1 MTQYWLTDGAKY
13 KEGVKYMVSPANY
26 AYMDMIYDS
35 SCPYGLQW
43 AGPNPID
50 DAYNWDPTNYLPEG
64 GTKDQIIGIE
74 APLFGETIATDE
86 AMDYMMYPRLMG
98 HAEIG
103 WTPKE
108 NRDWNEYKTRMIA
121 HGERL
126 RNQGIGFFEDENYWE
141 KPVVPLST
149 AWSMDEG
156 EGTQIMDAG
165 QEYAGTLHSDVQ
177 WTEGKYGDSAEI
189 Q

>member
-1 MTQYWLTDGAKY
+1 
-13 KEGVKYMVSPANY
+13 
-26 AYMDMIYDS
+26 
-35 SCPYGLQW
+35 
-43 AGPNPID
+43 
-50 DAYNWDPTNYLPEG
+50 
-64 GTKDQIIGIE
+64 
-74 APLFGETIATDE
+74 
-86 AMDYMMYPRLMG
+86 MYPRLMG

-126 RNQGIGFFEDENYWE
+126 SNQGIGFFEDENYWE

-156 EGTQIMDAG
+156 EGTQIVDAG
-165 QEYAGTLHSDVQ
+165 REYAGTLQRRCPVDQKDNMGTALDFNSGYVDLNVLVI
-177 WTEGKYGDSAEI
+177 WARDGTIAACG
-189 Q
+189 